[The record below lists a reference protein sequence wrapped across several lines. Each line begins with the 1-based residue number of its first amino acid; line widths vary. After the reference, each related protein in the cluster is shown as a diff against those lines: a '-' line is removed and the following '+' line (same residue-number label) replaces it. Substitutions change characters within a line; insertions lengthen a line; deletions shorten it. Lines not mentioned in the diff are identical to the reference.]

1 MAESTSNTLLAK
13 LMVSALNWDGDS
25 AQEDQQLVYQL
36 YVSANNERAAAEEN
50 ISRVKTLLAE
60 SDQYSPRLKG
70 TSAAATDE
78 IASLKA
84 QLAEREQDME
94 AIQQVLT
101 AREREQDRVL
111 ATKKPS
117 AAPELEQ
124 ALRTLRGDAVKE
136 MAPIDKPAPLA
147 EHRKNSVFNGIT
159 LPTGPRD
166 RAEVAMNITTAP
178 QQDGNRG
185 TERQS
190 SKRRDISPLGHGSYY
205 RPHKRIRA
213 VPGRRTPVCAY
224 CDRTDRRHTCD
235 GAATCITCSSRGG
248 SCYYAMCGFPDC
260 DEVECGFL
268 HKDQWDQEREP
279 GRKVSSVNYKNTKR

>member
-13 LMVSALNWDGDS
+13 LMVSALNWNGDS
-25 AQEDQQLVYQL
+25 AQEDQQLAYQL
-36 YVSANNERAAAEEN
+36 YVSANNECAAAEEN

-101 AREREQDRVL
+101 AREREQDR
-111 ATKKPS
+111 
-117 AAPELEQ
+117 
-124 ALRTLRGDAVKE
+124 
-136 MAPIDKPAPLA
+136 APIDKPAPLA
-147 EHRKNSVFNGIT
+147 EHRENSVFNGIT

-166 RAEVAMNITTAP
+166 RAAEVATNITTAP

-205 RPHKRIRA
+205 RPHKRTRA
-213 VPGRRTPVCAY
+213 VPGRRTPVCGY

-260 DEVECGFL
+260 DQVECGFL

-279 GRKVSSVNYKNTKR
+279 GRKVSGVNYKNTKR